1 MLQGASRTCALAAMW
16 DGQWRRLYATGAARS
31 QEASLSAQNLSR
43 RFHPRIL
50 KVALIQSKVI
60 KCWKRWGCC
69 VFYLWH
75 CLTSTHTHAHLLPF
89 MYTAGTLDLNQ
100 LLWWKACR
108 QTLMS
113 NFLIIQSHYPRG
125 HHNTNGSFSRLCC
138 VSLGFKHKAC
148 HHVQR

>member
-1 MLQGASRTCALAAMW
+1 MLQGASRTSAPAASDDRFTQQVLLMKCLL
-16 DGQWRRLYATGAARS
+16 QHRT
-31 QEASLSAQNLSR
+31 SR
-43 RFHPRIL
+43 DDSTRGSSTQPIGS
-50 KVALIQSKVI
+50 IQSREI
-60 KCWKRWGCC
+60 NCWKRWGCRAL
-69 VFYLWH
+69 YLWH

-125 HHNTNGSFSRLCC
+125 HHNTDGSFSRLCC
-138 VSLGFKHKAC
+138 VSLGLKHKAC
-148 HHVQR
+148 HRVQQ